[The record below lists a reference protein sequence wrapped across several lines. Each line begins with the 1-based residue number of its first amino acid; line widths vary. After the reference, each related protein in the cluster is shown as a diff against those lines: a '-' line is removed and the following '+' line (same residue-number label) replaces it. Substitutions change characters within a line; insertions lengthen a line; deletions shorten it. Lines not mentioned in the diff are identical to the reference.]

1 MSSIRETFEVYV
13 QLMKRTKWVV
23 VVCRRIIERL
33 PRLPVPPT
41 AAGHPDEE
49 NRAKLRGF
57 WLPMSKP
64 DDSGSMGYQWPGSRL
79 TADDMRRLR
88 IMGNMTGLPCTELLH
103 IAVGMMFEQTRAM
116 MAEMLANQDR
126 TGRPL
131 AEILDELTAIPP
143 LSPLDRDDDDIALAA
158 ETSAVDA
165 SLGQSL
171 AKEQRWLF

>member
-1 MSSIRETFEVYV
+1 
-13 QLMKRTKWVV
+13 MKRTKWVV
-23 VVCRRIIERL
+23 LVCRRIIERL
-33 PRLPVPPT
+33 PMLYARPT
-41 AAGHPDEE
+41 AAERPSDE

-57 WLPMSKP
+57 WLPMSAP
-64 DDSGSMGYQWPGSRL
+64 DDSGSMGYRWPGTRL

-116 MAEMLANQDR
+116 MTEMLANQDR
-126 TGRPL
+126 TRRSL
-131 AEILDELTAIPP
+131 AEILTELTVIPP
-143 LSPLDRDDDDIALAA
+143 LSSLDRDDDDIALAA